1 MISTTLAEYV
11 KKDSYRGHSKINH
24 YHVPCK
30 IVVLVNDLSIDRDAG
45 VLVNGFP
52 IKDSIHIE
60 TYNYKQ
66 DFLWR
71 YTYYNVDEAKKALKN
86 LLKEGSFNIKL
97 LSKYSNRG

>member
-1 MISTTLAEYV
+1 MTSTTLAVYV

-30 IVVLVNDLSIDRDAG
+30 IVVIANDASIERDSH
-45 VLVNGFP
+45 VLVNGTP

-66 DFLWR
+66 EFLWR
-71 YTYYNVDEAKKALKN
+71 YTYYNVEEARIALKIF
-86 LLKEGSFNIKL
+86 LKGDLMLIFI
-97 LSKYSNRG
+97 